1 MRPAYPGPQHTFSHG
16 DTLLMN
22 PAIIPA
28 GIAAVGSILGGA
40 QQNRAARKEAQRN
53 RNFQERM
60 RDTAWQAAVSDMQA
74 AGINPALA
82 YSKGPASAPG
92 GSMAS
97 QEDILSGGVSSAMQ
111 ATRMKKELAL
121 LDRQIDQASAQA
133 QKTGHEAIFQERM
146 NRLWGNWDARGKF
159 TPGPLWNKY
168 TADANS
174 AGSIARLRELEIPA
188 MENLASIA
196 GTETGKYA
204 AWIQYLLRAIGK
216 GR

>member
-1 MRPAYPGPQHTFSHG
+1 MAFPWGA
-16 DTLLMN
+16 
-22 PAIIPA
+22 A
-28 GIAAVGSILGGA
+28 IAAGASILGGA
-40 QQNRAARKEAQRN
+40 QGNRAARREAQRN

-60 RDTAWQAAVSDMQA
+60 RNTAWQASVADMEA

-82 YSKGPASAPG
+82 YSKGPAATPG
-92 GSMAS
+92 GSMAP

-111 ATRMKKELAL
+111 ATRMKKELRL
-121 LDRQIDQASAQA
+121 LDQQVAQASAQA

-146 NRLWGNWDARGKF
+146 NRLWGNWDNRGKF

-168 TADANS
+168 TADATS
-174 AGSIARLRELEIPA
+174 AGAVARLRQLEIPA

-204 AWIQYLLRAIGK
+204 AWIQYLLRAI
-216 GR
+216 RR